1 MSAASHGH
9 RPSVG
14 RKGGGRFPHR
24 PVWRNITRRRKTA
37 RRKELTSARAI
48 LKTIGPGSGWF
59 ITAAKPRPM
68 SVRLAMALAMGM
80 VHVVTD
86 GPVLPHALALA
97 REYAAIALL
106 TFAHIKRLIR
116 QEAEK
121 PLEDGLTMERTL
133 FLDFLVSDDANK
145 LMKRMN
151 DGALDIREVPQGE

>member
-1 MSAASHGH
+1 MVYYRSKAAPNVSPLGH
-9 RPSVG
+9 
-14 RKGGGRFPHR
+14 
-24 PVWRNITRRRKTA
+24 
-37 RRKELTSARAI
+37 
-48 LKTIGPGSGWF
+48 GPGDGHG
-59 ITAAKPRPM
+59 A
-68 SVRLAMALAMGM
+68 
-80 VHVVTD
+80 HVVTD

-97 REYAAIALL
+97 REYAAIAPL
-106 TFAHIKRLIR
+106 TFTHIKRLIR